1 MSCGE
6 KTRIHQRLLREI
18 VLAPGA
24 PVVGHGQ
31 VHHIGEARRLHSQG
45 LVQHRNRSQAVQIR
59 WGLQGGVPRLCGQTR
74 GSPKQSTS
82 RGRPSGR
89 PRSRRAACSPTHSAC
104 PRTSASASA
113 CPPAKQTTSSGVTK
127 RGPSIRAIAHLG
139 VEKREH
145 LHTRRHRQDALCCS
159 KQATPSGT
167 GVRRIQQMQCRT
179 VVVGRVLVHDEL
191 HPQLVQLIVG
201 LHGSAVRRVRG
212 TGVVLARH
220 RARVVHAVHLPP
232 SSESEHDEWGG
243 CARMAEVLTR
253 RLNCAS

>member
-1 MSCGE
+1 M
-6 KTRIHQRLLREI
+6 
-18 VLAPGA
+18 LAHAFCVSSYISVCFCLPACKNQGR
-24 PVVGHGQ
+24 Q
-31 VHHIGEARRLHSQG
+31 VIAE
-45 LVQHRNRSQAVQIR
+45 
-59 WGLQGGVPRLCGQTR
+59 
-74 GSPKQSTS
+74 
-82 RGRPSGR
+82 
-89 PRSRRAACSPTHSAC
+89 
-104 PRTSASASA
+104 
-113 CPPAKQTTSSGVTK
+113 
-127 RGPSIRAIAHLG
+127 GPSVRAIAHLG

-243 CARMAEVLTR
+243 CARMEEVLTR